1 VWPDVVTRA
10 STRPTRRWP
19 ARLAGLVAAAAALL
33 LVSAVPAEAHIA
45 GTNASPSNYRT
56 RVLGVVPPV
65 QGLEVR
71 VAEVGGTLEL
81 VNHTRQQVTVLG
93 SSFEPYLRVGAD
105 GGVEENRRSPT
116 WLASPP
122 AGTPRPRSARV
133 DAAAPPDWHRIGGG
147 VRLVWHDHRAHWT
160 GPDPPAVRQAP
171 RRPQVVI
178 PRWRVPLRV
187 DDRTVLLT
195 GEVVWIPGSSPWPWL
210 AVAGGLAAAV
220 GAAGQARRWRTPVAV
235 ALAVA
240 VVGDVVHTIG
250 AELASVVPVLVRV
263 YVSSLWATAW
273 VVGVVVAYRLVRG
286 RDGEADGYLLLTVGL
301 FFAFASGLGDVLTL
315 SRSQVSTVLP
325 LAAARATVTASL
337 GLGVGLAAVGLQ
349 RLSRSDLGRS
359 SGSTARP
366 AG

>member
-1 VWPDVVTRA
+1 VVTRA

-19 ARLAGLVAAAAALL
+19 ARLAGLVTAAAALL
-33 LVSAVPAEAHIA
+33 LVGAVPAEAHIA

-81 VNHTRQQVTVLG
+81 VNHTGQQVTVLG

-105 GGVEENRRSPT
+105 GRVEENRRSPT

-122 AGTPRPRSARV
+122 AGSPRPRSARV
-133 DAAAPPDWHRIGGG
+133 DAAAPPDWHRVGGG

-160 GPDPPAVRQAP
+160 GPDPPAVRRAP
-171 RRPQVVI
+171 WRRQVVI

-187 DDRTVLLT
+187 GDRTVVVV
-195 GEVVWIPGSSPWPWL
+195 GEVVWVPGSSPWPWL
-210 AVAGGLAAAV
+210 ALAGGLAAAV
-220 GAAGQARRWRTPVAV
+220 GAAGRARRWRVLVAA
-235 ALAVA
+235 ALLAA
-240 VVGDVVHTIG
+240 VVGDVVHTVG

-263 YVSSLWATAW
+263 YVSGLWATGWAL
-273 VVGVVVAYRLVRG
+273 GIVVAYRLVRG
-286 RDGEADGYLLLTVGL
+286 RDGEADAYLLLAVGL
-301 FFAFASGLGDVLTL
+301 FFAFASGLGDVFTL
-315 SRSQVSTVLP
+315 SRSQVSTALR
-325 LAAARATVTASL
+325 LAAARATVAASL
-337 GLGVGLAAVGLQ
+337 GLGVGLFAVGLQ
-349 RLSRSDLGRS
+349 RTSRPGVGRS
-359 SGSTARP
+359 SGSTGRP